1 MFNVHFAGHLTRPLE
16 HQTNGTWIASIQGYD
31 GKAARL
37 YVRRQRFIDRLRLLQ
52 KGDPLSGTGA
62 LRVVP
67 TINDNGEARAF
78 LNINVENLV
87 TLEAGD
93 E

>member
-16 HQTNGTWIASIQGYD
+16 HQANGTWIASIQSYD

-37 YVRRQRFIDRLRLLQ
+37 FVRRQRLIGRLRLLR
-52 KGDPLSGTGA
+52 KGEPLSGTGS
-62 LRVVP
+62 LNVIP
-67 TINDNGEARAF
+67 TINDNGEPRAF
-78 LNINVENLV
+78 LNIHVENLV

>member
-1 MFNVHFAGHLTRPLE
+1 MLNVHFAGHLTRHAERQP
-16 HQTNGTWIASIQGYD
+16 NGTWMASIQSYD

-37 YVRRQRFIDRLRLLQ
+37 FVRRQRLIGRLRLLR
-52 KGDPLSGTGA
+52 KGEPLSGTGS
-62 LRVVP
+62 LNVIP
-67 TINDNGEARAF
+67 TINDNGEPRAF
-78 LNINVENLV
+78 LNIHVENLV